1 MSSPIYAIRNR
12 RPIEIKPAIQHN
24 TYYVMNCSGF
34 PMYPS
39 ITAIRCFVAVSENAS
54 FRRASEILHLSQPS
68 VSAHI
73 RSLEQQFGVPLLN
86 RTTRSVRLTPAGA
99 RFLARAKSVLFEL
112 SAVVEDVKDVT
123 EFRRGRVIVACVPTI
138 ASSSLPEV
146 IARFMK
152 SYPGIQVQILDDI
165 SETLYHQVLEHQAD
179 FGIGPAPASK
189 WALSFSPLV
198 RDHFIAVFPRG
209 HKLANRK
216 TIRLSELTKLPF
228 LTLPRPTNVRI
239 LIDQAAFSNGIEL
252 TPAYEVGHH
261 YTLGAMVAAGLG
273 FTALPSMSL
282 SLLGQMGL
290 AGVKI
295 VNPQVYR
302 TIGIIRR
309 ADEKSTPAAEAFVSV
324 LSENIGIHV
333 ARTFRQSARHGAA
346 PSLSQARQ
354 SRTNSTRRLR

>member
-1 MSSPIYAIRNR
+1 
-12 RPIEIKPAIQHN
+12 
-24 TYYVMNCSGF
+24 MNSSGF
-34 PMYPS
+34 LMYPS
-39 ITAIRCFVAVSENAS
+39 ITTLRCFVAVAENAS

-73 RSLEQQFGVPLLN
+73 RSLEEQFGVPLLN
-86 RTTRSVRLTPAGA
+86 RTTRSVRLTPAGE
-99 RFLARAKSVLFEL
+99 RFLARAKSVMFEL
-112 SAVVEDVKDVT
+112 SAVVEDVKDIT

-152 SYPGIQVQILDDI
+152 SYPGIEVQILDDI
-165 SETLYHQVLEHQAD
+165 SEVLYHRVLEHQAD
-179 FGIGPAPASK
+179 FAIGPAPASK
-189 WALSFSPLV
+189 WALTFSPLV

-209 HKLANRK
+209 HKFAKRK
-216 TIRLSELTKLPF
+216 SIRLAELTKLPF

-239 LIDQAAFSNGIEL
+239 LIDQAAFSSGIEL

-290 AGVKI
+290 VGVKI

-302 TIGIIRR
+302 AIGIIRR
-309 ADEKSTPAAEAFVSV
+309 TDEKSTPAAEAFLSI
-324 LSENIGIHV
+324 LSETMAMHAG
-333 ARTFRQSARHGAA
+333 RTVRQSARHGSA
-346 PSLSQARQ
+346 LSSGQPRRVRHK
-354 SRTNSTRRLR
+354 SRSHSTRQV